1 MINDDLQHERVD
13 DVQLRSVFGD
23 QRVIEGWV
31 ELFLAKPSGPKKA
44 LELLYDKGPFRA
56 AVRFISYMEDKAS
69 GTPRTF
75 EELEEQKIRSLAI
88 LDNHDERYY
97 RGNLRNP
104 RNVKLTAEGKQQLFL
119 NGDGAVE
126 IALRNVMGKRFV
138 EYVQQAHED
147 LKHKIKDYNQ
157 ALESERGLSSEHFH
171 AQVAHAQEAQGLS
184 KASAK
189 AAVQNADRHVYGAL
203 LKPAGFNSGTDAVL
217 CAKGILSEQDAILCG
232 QKRAAEVSIGKE
244 ALADERH
251 KVKSVANEG
260 TRVLHSHKNDIRYR
274 ALRLQKGDPTL
285 STAKAMQIIE
295 RQAIE
300 NETYVLRDAN
310 GNKESPFE
318 HAKAYFDK
326 ESDFELYLRETRDED
341 MHEEGSGSGSGGG
354 GGSDDG
360 SDDGGGRRAGLGAG
374 RIDGGA
380 LQTAADLPPAR
391 GEGTSACLQ
400 SPFHAKKKPRQSA
413 RLPSAGSTTADSKAS
428 ASGGSATRKTE
439 RQPHKREFFSPNGQ
453 VVDSGKLIQ
462 VDEDQEYL
470 ETRGTQSQKRRKSSS
485 LNGASADDESDSE
498 DASLNRAS
506 RMASQKEDEKWWT
519 PYLTV
524 KVESSFQKIAKF
536 IKSSD
541 SEAVAWRQEFNIT
554 YSATAE
560 ELLEW

>member
-1 MINDDLQHERVD
+1 MPRTQNLPTHNVHVKVRQMINDDLQHERVD

-97 RGNLRNP
+97 RGNLRHP

-138 EYVQQAHED
+138 EYVQQEYED
-147 LKHKIKDYNQ
+147 RKHRVKGYNQ
-157 ALESERGLSSEHFH
+157 ALESERELSTEHFH

-260 TRVLHSHKNDIRYR
+260 TRVLHSHKADIRYR
-274 ALRLQKGDPTL
+274 ALRL
-285 STAKAMQIIE
+285 
-295 RQAIE
+295 
-300 NETYVLRDAN
+300 
-310 GNKESPFE
+310 
-318 HAKAYFDK
+318 
-326 ESDFELYLRETRDED
+326 
-341 MHEEGSGSGSGGG
+341 
-354 GGSDDG
+354 
-360 SDDGGGRRAGLGAG
+360 
-374 RIDGGA
+374 
-380 LQTAADLPPAR
+380 
-391 GEGTSACLQ
+391 
-400 SPFHAKKKPRQSA
+400 
-413 RLPSAGSTTADSKAS
+413 
-428 ASGGSATRKTE
+428 
-439 RQPHKREFFSPNGQ
+439 
-453 VVDSGKLIQ
+453 
-462 VDEDQEYL
+462 
-470 ETRGTQSQKRRKSSS
+470 
-485 LNGASADDESDSE
+485 
-498 DASLNRAS
+498 
-506 RMASQKEDEKWWT
+506 
-519 PYLTV
+519 
-524 KVESSFQKIAKF
+524 
-536 IKSSD
+536 
-541 SEAVAWRQEFNIT
+541 
-554 YSATAE
+554 
-560 ELLEW
+560 